1 MNANTANA
9 RPKSFWVVAILA
21 LLWNLIGTAMFYLQV
36 SMTPEQLA
44 ALPAPQ
50 REVCEATPAWLYGLF
65 GIAVIGGVLGS
76 LGLLLKKKWAAALFL
91 ISLLAVVAQT
101 VATFVVTPAWSA
113 FGAAGLVMP
122 VIVLAIAIFLWR
134 YSRQAAAKGWLG

>member
-65 GIAVIGGVLGS
+65 GIAVTGGVLGS

>member
-1 MNANTANA
+1 MNAEAANA
-9 RPKSFWVVAILA
+9 RPKSFWIIAIAA

-36 SMTPEQLA
+36 SMTPEQIA
-44 ALPAPQ
+44 ALPASQ

-76 LGLLLKKKWAAALFL
+76 LGLLLKKKWAVALFL

-101 VATFVVTPAWSA
+101 IATFVVTPAWSA

-122 VIVLAIAIFLWR
+122 AIVLVIAVVLWR
-134 YSRQAAAKGWLG
+134 YSRKAAARGWLG